1 MAKVTV
7 IGAGIVGLACSAKLV
22 QQHHQ
27 VTVLDP
33 RLPGEY
39 CSFGNAG
46 CLSRASIVPLGLPGM
61 WKKIPRWLLDTHGP
75 LVIPLRNTPRVARWL
90 WRLHE
95 ATSRE
100 RVDSIADALQP
111 LLTTTVEKWR
121 PLAQWAGV
129 PELIRQDGYAFLYES
144 RSAFESDT
152 IGRALR
158 QARGVTINI
167 FEGEAIRDFDPVIS
181 PKITHMALLPE
192 QGHCPNPLRLS
203 QALASRLQEHG
214 VPFVTQ
220 TATGFDMRDGLVVGV
235 RTDAGVV
242 ETELVVIAAGAHSH
256 FLSSQLGSKV
266 FLETERGYH
275 IMMQEPDRMPRIPIM
290 SGEGKFFLTP
300 MESGLRVAGTV
311 ELAGLNAEPN
321 YTRADD
327 LLQRA
332 RMIVPEVQWKQTSK
346 WMGHRPSLPDSKPV
360 VGRAPSVPNALCAF
374 GHGHV
379 GLTAAAPTAEII
391 ADLAMGRKPGID
403 IRPFAADRAEIR
415 A

>member
-7 IGAGIVGLACSAKLV
+7 IGAGVVGLACAASLV
-22 QQHHQ
+22 RQQHQ
-27 VTVLDP
+27 VTIIDP
-33 RLPGEY
+33 RPPGEY

-61 WKKIPRWLLDTHGP
+61 WKKVPGWLLDAHGP
-75 LVIPLRNTPRVARWL
+75 LSIPLRNAPRVARWL
-90 WRLHE
+90 WRLHQ

-100 RVDSIADALQP
+100 RVDGIADALLP

-121 PLAQWAGV
+121 PLAEWAGV

-152 IGRALR
+152 MGRALR
-158 QARGVTINI
+158 QARGVALDIL
-167 FEGEAIRDFDPVIS
+167 EGNAIRDFDPVIS
-181 PKITHMALLPE
+181 PRVTHMVMLPE

-203 QALASRLQEHG
+203 QALATRLLEHG
-214 VPFVTQ
+214 VQFVSQ
-220 TATGFDMRDGLVVGV
+220 AATGFDLRDGRVVGV
-235 RTDAGVV
+235 RTDAGVM

-256 FLSSQLGSKV
+256 ILSAQLGSKV
-266 FLETERGYH
+266 LLETERGYH
-275 IMMQEPDRMPRIPIM
+275 IMMLQPDRMPRVPIM

-300 MESGLRVAGTV
+300 METGLRVAGTV
-311 ELAGLNAEPN
+311 ELAGLDAEPN
-321 YTRADD
+321 DQRADD
-327 LLQRA
+327 LLKRA
-332 RMIVPEVQWKQTSK
+332 RTIVPEVQWKQTSK

-360 VGRAPSVPNALCAF
+360 VGRAPNVPNALFAF

-391 ADLAMGRKPGID
+391 ADLAMGREPGID
-403 IRPFAADRAEIR
+403 IRPFAADRVAIR